1 MSEKTISERLDT
13 KQAAKYLGLA
23 EQSLHNRRF
32 RRLPPSYIKIG
43 RRILYDIK
51 DLDLFLE
58 SCRIELG
65 A

>member
-1 MSEKTISERLDT
+1 MSQKTTFERLNT

-58 SCRIELG
+58 SCRVEIS